1 MLTCIS
7 YCDQNSGNISNFL
20 VFDTPICVC
29 VYTYVYIY
37 IFKFKFNPSSKLI
50 VLTIRHRYLTK
61 TVLLKALSKRKMAT
75 TALCS
80 KQGVEGAVSFRLVGR
95 LNDLFTSPSS
105 VPTFS
110 AFLSWSCDRRHER
123 DEGEEPWWPSLSTV
137 LHPAGPAFQGCS
149 HLLKLQPNEW

>member
-1 MLTCIS
+1 M
-7 YCDQNSGNISNFL
+7 
-20 VFDTPICVC
+20 
-29 VYTYVYIY
+29 
-37 IFKFKFNPSSKLI
+37 I
-50 VLTIRHRYLTK
+50 VLTTRHRYLTK

-95 LNDLFTSPSS
+95 LNDLFTSPPS

-137 LHPAGPAFQGCS
+137 LHPAGPACQRCF
-149 HLLKLQPNEW
+149 HLLKLHPNEWLTLWSMEFFLIIFKPFISCRTMKTECIMKNNRLLLFFMEIVPV